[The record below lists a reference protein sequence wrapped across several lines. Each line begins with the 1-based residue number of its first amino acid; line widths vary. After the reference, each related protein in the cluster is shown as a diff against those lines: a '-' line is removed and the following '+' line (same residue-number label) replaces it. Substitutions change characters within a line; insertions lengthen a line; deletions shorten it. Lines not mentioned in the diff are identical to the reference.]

1 MFICVLMHQMITGRS
16 PLLHEIY
23 VFFKVV
29 DGSPDVVDNGLTYSA
44 GPDIIEE
51 KILSRIK

>member
-1 MFICVLMHQMITGRS
+1 MITGRS